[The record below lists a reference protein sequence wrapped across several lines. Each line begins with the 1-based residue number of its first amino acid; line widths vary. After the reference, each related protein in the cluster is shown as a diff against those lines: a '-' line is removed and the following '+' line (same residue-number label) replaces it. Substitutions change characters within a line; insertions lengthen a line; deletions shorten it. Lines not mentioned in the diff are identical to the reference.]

1 MRTINIHFP
10 EINKEISYLVGK
22 NKRDNFAVIDEGVED
37 DLWFHAK
44 DDSSCH
50 VLCIL
55 PNELIL
61 TEQQKRLLVQKGAEI
76 CKIFTRKLTSLH
88 KVPILYTE
96 IKNVTKTKTLGLVN
110 AINTNT
116 IVVTEQEHEKT
127 FSITV

>member
-1 MRTINIHFP
+1 MKTINIHFP
-10 EINKEISYLVGK
+10 ELNKIISYLIGQ
-22 NKRDNFAVIDEGVED
+22 NKKDNFAVIDEGVED
-37 DLWFHAK
+37 DIWFHAK

-50 VLCIL
+50 VICIL

-61 TEQQKRLLVQKGAEI
+61 NEQQKRLLVQKGAEI
-76 CKIFTRKLTSLH
+76 CKMFTRKLISLH

-116 IVVTEQEHEKT
+116 IIVITKQ
-127 FSITV
+127 ITV

>member
-10 EINKEISYLVGK
+10 EINKEISYLIGK

-37 DLWFHAK
+37 DLWFHSE
-44 DDSSCH
+44 DGSSCH
-50 VLCIL
+50 VVCIL

-76 CKIFTRKLTSLH
+76 CKKFTRKLTCLH

-116 IVVTEQEHEKT
+116 IIVTEQT
-127 FSITV
+127 SLNTM

>member
-1 MRTINIHFP
+1 MKTINIHFP
-10 EINKEISYLVGK
+10 EIDKEISYLVGK

-37 DLWFHAK
+37 DIWFHSK

-50 VLCIL
+50 VICIL

-61 TEQQKRLLVQKGAEI
+61 SKEQKMLLVQKGAEI
-76 CKIFTRKLTSLH
+76 CKKFTRKLISLH

-116 IVVTEQEHEKT
+116 IVVTEQEHDT
-127 FSITV
+127 SCSNTA